1 MNINISFFKEPT
13 EVYEFIKQKEPQ
25 IHFDYDEIM
34 HDTHKQVFTISK
46 MTNLDLLKD
55 MQKSLSEA
63 YKKGIGF
70 EEWKKDITPHLA
82 KNGWLGNVKVTNP
95 KTGEIKEIYVGSR
108 RLKTIYNTNMR
119 TAYAKARYNSQ
130 MNSIGN
136 YFRYTAV
143 MDNLTRASHAK
154 LHGTILPKTDPFWD
168 RNYPPNGWNCRCQV
182 QVLTDSEISRYGYT
196 PLSDSSFL
204 QDIADKDFAY
214 NPGKTDNIDDIF
226 DKKAKRTLGAINKTA
241 KTLLEPSVKNLN
253 HERDL
258 YIWQKSLDNMVDAI
272 LSGKIIK
279 DKTYQ
284 IAQVGAISPNIKKAL
299 SKQGKT
305 PKAEN
310 IAIYQNTISHI
321 TRDSKPKIKKPN
333 INEIKAIVG
342 VFDKAKHVFYDIDDN
357 KLIYFYSSL
366 QNDDMVNYVVV
377 NLDFVLKK
385 FGTQNFVATITKI
398 PKKNY
403 IGILRDKKRY
413 KRIK

>member
-13 EVYEFIKQKEPQ
+13 EVVEYLQSKNTQV
-25 IHFDYDEIM
+25 HFDYDEIM
-34 HDTHKQVFTISK
+34 HDTHKRVFTITK

-55 MQKSLSEA
+55 MQNSLAQA
-63 YKKGIGF
+63 YKNGTSF
-70 EEWKKDITPHLA
+70 EEWKKDISPHLA

-95 KTGEIKEIYVGSR
+95 KTLEVKEIYVGSR

-130 MNSIGN
+130 MNSIGD

-143 MDNLTRASHAK
+143 MDNLTRPSHAK
-154 LHGTILPKTDPFWD
+154 LHGIILPKTDKFWD

-182 QVLTDSEISRYGYT
+182 QVLTYSEIKRYGYT

-204 QDIADKDFAY
+204 KDVADKDFAY
-214 NPGKTDNIDDIF
+214 NPGNAHNIDDIF
-226 DKKAKRTLGAINKTA
+226 DKKAKRTLEAINKTA

-284 IAQVGAISPNIKKAL
+284 IAQVGAIKHNIKNNLFNIGIK
-299 SKQGKT
+299 
-305 PKAEN
+305 PKART

-321 TRDSKPKIKKPN
+321 TRDSKPKIKEPN
-333 INEIKAIVG
+333 IDEIKAIVG
-342 VFDKAKHVFYDIDDN
+342 VLDKASHVFYDTQE
-357 KLIYFYSSL
+357 KTLLYFYSSL
-366 QNDDMVNYVVV
+366 QNDKMVNYAAIH
-377 NLDFVLKK
+377 LDYVLKK
-385 FGTQNFVATITKI
+385 FKTDNFVATISKMPAI
-398 PKKNY
+398 NY
-403 IGILRDKKRY
+403 KGILKNKKRY
-413 KRIK
+413 KKIK